1 MAKIGVIHYN
11 WPGFSK
17 EDFLSYAAK
26 IGCTHV
32 ELMCPDVWPDNS
44 LGASDTEL
52 VEAAT
57 RVRGEVEAHG
67 LKISAYGGNND
78 FVQESEAAIEEQ
90 VERMRR
96 VCVITRALGEE
107 TVVRS
112 EGGAPKEA
120 LSLDEQWES
129 MYQCFS
135 RCTSFLDELGV
146 SLAVDNH
153 GLITNDGDKLFD
165 LLERINHPRIGSNLD
180 TMNFRWFG
188 NSVEDCNRFYDKLAP
203 RVLHAH
209 LKDGFGSREEY
220 KGAALGDGEIDL
232 QHALKALKAAGFD
245 GVYTAEYEGQELD
258 GTGYRKCVDWLKQN
272 A

>member
-11 WPGFSK
+11 WPNFSTD
-17 EDFLSYAAK
+17 DFLAYAAK

-32 ELMCPDVWPDNS
+32 ELMCYDVWPDVALDGS
-44 LGASDTEL
+44 ASEL
-52 VEAAT
+52 EAAAMRT
-57 RVRGEVEAHG
+57 RRQVEAHG
-67 LKISAYGGNND
+67 LKVSAFGGNND
-78 FVQESEAAIEEQ
+78 FVQESDAAIEEQ

-96 VCVITRALGEE
+96 VCIITRALGDDA
-107 TVVRS
+107 VVRS

-120 LSLDEQWES
+120 LAPDAQWES
-129 MYQCFS
+129 MYQCFT
-135 RCTSFLDELGV
+135 RCVPFLDELGV

-153 GLITNDGDKLFD
+153 GVITNDGDKLYN

-188 NSVEDCNRFYDKLAP
+188 NSLEDCNRFYDKLAP

-209 LKDGFGSREEY
+209 LKDGFGAREEY
-220 KGAALGDGEIDL
+220 KGAALGEGEIDL
-232 QHALKALKAAGFD
+232 QHALKALKAAGFG
-245 GVYTAEYEGQELD
+245 GVYTAEYEGTELD